1 MNNFFSTGEFVASK
15 SLWFKWIKAFYAI
28 QQSEVPNDWQE
39 QLEAEFK
46 RLSPSVTSIRWI
58 E

>member
-15 SLWFKWIKAFYAI
+15 SLWLKWVTAFYAI
-28 QQSEVPNDWQE
+28 QKSEVPDNWQE
-39 QLEAEFK
+39 ELEAEFK
-46 RLSPSVTSIRWI
+46 KLSPSVTSIKWI